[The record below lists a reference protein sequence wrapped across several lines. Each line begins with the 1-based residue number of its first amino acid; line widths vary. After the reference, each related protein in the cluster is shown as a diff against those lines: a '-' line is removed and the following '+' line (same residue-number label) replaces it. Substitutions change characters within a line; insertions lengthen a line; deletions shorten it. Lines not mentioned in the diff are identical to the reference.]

1 VILSTV
7 SFLNFTHCS
16 SIPTFHHSS
25 HLVFKMWDE
34 KKLKEIEA
42 IKKDWEKKCLQPVL
56 DARPERKETFV
67 TDVGLTIQ
75 RVYTPLDLQ
84 QAGFDFKEDLNFPG
98 QYPFTR
104 GITPTMYRGEPWII
118 RAYSGFGD
126 PRGCNERYK
135 KLVDWGVDEIV
146 MAVDLPTQVG
156 YDSDHLMA
164 RGEVG
169 KVGVAIDTLRDMEIL
184 FEGIP
189 LNRLKRISMLG
200 NSFAPIALALFIA
213 LGEKQ
218 GLNPSDFVVDI
229 QNDVLKEFVARGT
242 YIYPIRPSVRVT
254 ADAIGYCARH
264 IRNWYPS
271 TLCANHIN
279 AAGAG
284 STKAAA
290 FALANG
296 ACYMKYLLGKGYAID
311 EVAPLFSM
319 FLDERSDFW
328 IAVCHF
334 RAARKVWAKVMKEE
348 MGAEDPRSM
357 ALKTTAYSHGRETL
371 LEPENN
377 IVRITLAALA
387 YVLGG
392 VQFLYNA
399 SYDEVLGTPKEEAAK
414 IAVRTQQILA
424 HEMGITN
431 TMDPLGG
438 SYFIETLTSQIE
450 KEMLKEYR
458 KVQEMGG
465 AIAAIENGH
474 YLAAISDGAIK
485 RQREFEKGERTS
497 VGVNK
502 FRTESTQ
509 PCGAFRIDP
518 AIEQQQIDRLA
529 KVKKERNNRTVKE
542 ALEYVRE
549 TAKGE
554 ENLVPPT
561 LEAVRAYASIGEIC
575 NILREV
581 FGEYQ
586 GREYLTS

>member
-1 VILSTV
+1 
-7 SFLNFTHCS
+7 
-16 SIPTFHHSS
+16 
-25 HLVFKMWDE
+25 MM
-34 KKLKEIEA
+34 EIEE
-42 IKKDWEKKCLQPVL
+42 IKKEWEEKCLQPAL
-56 DARPERKETFV
+56 GAKPERKEAFV
-67 TDVGLTIQ
+67 TDIGVTIE

-84 QAGFDFKEDLNFPG
+84 QVHFDFKEDLNFPG

-104 GITPTMYRGEPWII
+104 GVTPTMYRSEPWII
-118 RAYSGFGD
+118 RAYSGFGE
-126 PRGCNERYK
+126 PRACNERYK
-135 KLVDWGVDEIV
+135 KLVEWGVDEIV

-189 LNRLKRISMLG
+189 LNRLRRVSMLG
-200 NSFAPIALALFIA
+200 NSFAPIALSLFIA

-218 GLNPSDFVVDI
+218 GLKPSEFVVDI
-229 QNDVLKEFVARGT
+229 QNDILKEYVARGT
-242 YIYPIRPSVRVT
+242 YIFPIRPSVRVT
-254 ADAIGYCARH
+254 ADAIGYCAKH
-264 IRNWYPS
+264 IRHWYPS

-290 FALANG
+290 FALSNG
-296 ACYMKYLLGKGYAID
+296 ICYMNYLLGRGYAID
-311 EVAPLFSM
+311 EIAPLFSM

-328 IAVCHF
+328 VAICNF
-334 RAARKVWAKVMKEE
+334 RAARRVWAKIMKEE
-348 MGAEDPRSM
+348 MKAQDPRSM
-357 ALKTTAYSHGRETL
+357 ALKITGYSHGRETL

-387 YVLGG
+387 YVIGG

-414 IAVRTQQILA
+414 VAIRTQQILA

-431 TMDPLGG
+431 TVDPLGG

-450 KEMLKEYR
+450 EEILKEYQ
-458 KVQEMGG
+458 KVKEMGG

-474 YLAAISDGAIK
+474 YVAAISDGAIK
-485 RQREFEKGERTS
+485 RQREFEKGERPS

-502 FRTESTQ
+502 FRSESNQ

-518 AIEQQQIDRLA
+518 AIEQQQIERLA
-529 KVKKERNNRTVKE
+529 KVKKERNNRAVKE
-542 ALEYVRE
+542 ALEHVRE
-549 TAKGE
+549 TAKGD
-554 ENLVPPT
+554 ENLVPSV
-561 LEAVRAYASIGEIC
+561 LEAVRTYATVGEIC
-575 NILREV
+575 NALRDV

-586 GREYLTS
+586 AREYLKS